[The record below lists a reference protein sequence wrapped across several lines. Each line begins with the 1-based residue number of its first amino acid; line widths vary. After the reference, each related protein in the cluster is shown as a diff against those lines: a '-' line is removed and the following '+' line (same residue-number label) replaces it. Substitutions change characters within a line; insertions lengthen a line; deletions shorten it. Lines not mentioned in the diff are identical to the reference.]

1 VQEGAIFESCPFA
14 IMTMDTTVRQKGK
27 TAPKPGRRSG
37 YVPKSEAEALVHA
50 SRILHATLRL
60 DELYALVPELIATL
74 TGAEGAVLLLHRPR
88 THHPI
93 IFKIWVRSQELPID
107 LPHRVGAEFIEW
119 LEVQGSEVEPFQT
132 PLTSVADVTDP
143 MLVAGSRIDRW
154 VALTHHSR
162 VLGAVGIVVSEA
174 YPGSKIDSL
183 MQPLVEQSAVA
194 LENALL
200 YRRAE
205 RQSLENQS
213 LLEAS
218 RAISSS
224 LDLDEV
230 LDAILD
236 ALNRVLPYEAGG
248 IFLVGPDTH
257 IERIID
263 RGYGAGS
270 RGLTEPSPLE
280 KKASRGLVGW
290 VAQNGKPLIVSD
302 VSKDDRYQ
310 QAREETRSE
319 MVVPIFAGQ
328 RLVGVFNIERDVANG
343 FFEADLDLVTAFAQH
358 AGMAIERARDH
369 AAVLEQRRIKGELE
383 VAQHIQQTFLPD
395 DNPRIPG
402 FDIAGLN
409 IPSAEVGGDYYDF
422 IEIIDGQV
430 GIAIAD
436 VAGKGVPAALIMAT
450 FRASL
455 LAEIRNN
462 YALRSIM
469 KKVNRLLCE
478 RNEKSRFVTAIYGV
492 LDVRNRI
499 FTFSNAGHNPGILRR
514 ADGSI
519 MMLKEGG
526 TALGLFEDSTFEERA
541 IGLLPGDLI
550 FLYTDGVTDVIGF
563 DEEMFEM
570 NRLTDVVNANY
581 GRSAED
587 VVAAVRDAVNA
598 YSDPEQ
604 PRDDIT
610 MLAVRIQ

>member
-1 VQEGAIFESCPFA
+1 
-14 IMTMDTTVRQKGK
+14 MDTTVRQKGK
-27 TAPKPGRRSG
+27 IAPKPGKRSG

-50 SRILHATLRL
+50 SRVLHATLRL
-60 DELYALVPELIATL
+60 DELYSLVPELIATL
-74 TGAEGAVLLLHRPR
+74 TGSEGAVLLLHRPR
-88 THHPI
+88 THHPV
-93 IFKIWVRSQELPID
+93 IFKLWLRSEDRTID
-107 LPHRVGAEFIEW
+107 LPREVGAQFIEW
-119 LEVQGSEVEPFQT
+119 LESRGSELDSFPTPLSSVSESIRSASGSEVR
-132 PLTSVADVTDP
+132 L
-143 MLVAGSRIDRW
+143 DRW
-154 VALTHHSR
+154 VALTHRAR
-162 VLGAVGIVVSEA
+162 VLGAVGVLVSEMN
-174 YPGSKIDSL
+174 PGAKIDAL
-183 MQPLVEQSAVA
+183 LQPLAEQSAVA

-230 LDAILD
+230 LDKILD
-236 ALNRVLPYEAGG
+236 ALNRVLPYDAGG
-248 IFLVGPDTH
+248 IFLVGVDGQ

-263 RGYGAGS
+263 RGYGS
-270 RGLTEPSPLE
+270 EIRELCEPSPLE
-280 KKASRGLVGW
+280 KKANRGLVGW
-290 VAQNGKPLIVSD
+290 VAQNGQPLIVRD
-302 VSKDDRYQ
+302 VTTDDRYQ

-319 MVVPIFAGQ
+319 MVVPISAGD
-328 RLVGVFNIERDVANG
+328 RLIGVFNIERDVTNG

-422 IEIIDGQV
+422 IDIIDGQI

-469 KKVNRLLCE
+469 QKVNRLLCE

-492 LDVRNRI
+492 LDVRNHI

-514 ADGSI
+514 ADSTI

-526 TALGLFEDSTFEERA
+526 TALGLFENSTFEERA

-550 FLYTDGVTDVIGF
+550 FLYTDGVTDVIGY
-563 DEEMFEM
+563 DDTMFEM
-570 NRLTDVVNANY
+570 NRLIDVVNAHA
-581 GRSAED
+581 GCSAED
-587 VVAAVRDAVNA
+587 VVAAVRDAVNT

-610 MLAVRIQ
+610 MLAVRIH

>member
-1 VQEGAIFESCPFA
+1 
-14 IMTMDTTVRQKGK
+14 MDTTVRQKGK
-27 TAPKPGRRSG
+27 TVPKPGRRLG
-37 YVPKSEAEALVHA
+37 FVPKSEAEALVHA

-60 DELYALVPELIATL
+60 DELYSLVPELIATL

-88 THHPI
+88 THHPV
-93 IFKIWVRSQELPID
+93 IFKLWMRSRETTVD
-107 LPHRVGAEFIEW
+107 LPHEVGAQFIEW
-119 LEVQGSEVEPFQT
+119 LELHGAEMEPFAT
-132 PLTSVADVTDP
+132 PLVSVSEA
-143 MLVAGSRIDRW
+143 VAGLIATDSRVDRW
-154 VALTHHSR
+154 VTLTHHSR
-162 VLGAVGIVVSEA
+162 VLGAVGIIVGDA
-174 YPGSKIDSL
+174 YPGPKIDAL
-183 MQPLVEQSAVA
+183 LQPLVEQSAVA

-230 LDAILD
+230 LYKILD
-236 ALNRVLPYEAGG
+236 ALNRVLPYDAGG
-248 IFLVGPDTH
+248 IFLVGSDGQV
-257 IERIID
+257 ERIAD
-263 RGYGAGS
+263 RGFGS
-270 RGLTEPSPLE
+270 EIRDVCGPSPLE
-280 KKASRGLVGW
+280 KKANRGLVGW
-290 VAQNGKPLIVSD
+290 VAQNGQPLIVRD
-302 VSKDDRYQ
+302 VTKDDRYQ
-310 QAREETRSE
+310 PAREQTQSE
-319 MVVPIFAGQ
+319 MVVPIFAGD
-328 RLVGVFNIERDVANG
+328 RLVGVFNIERDITNG

-369 AAVLEQRRIKGELE
+369 ATVLEQRRIKGELE

-422 IEIIDGQV
+422 INIIDGQI

-455 LAEIRNN
+455 IAEIRNN

-469 KKVNRLLCE
+469 QKVNRLLCE

-514 ADGSI
+514 ADGTV

-526 TALGLFEDSTFEERA
+526 TALGLFENSTFEERA

-563 DEEMFEM
+563 DGEMFEM
-570 NRLTDVVNANY
+570 TRLLDVVNANY
-581 GRSAED
+581 GRSAEEM
-587 VVAAVRDAVNA
+587 VAAVRDAVNS

>member
-1 VQEGAIFESCPFA
+1 
-14 IMTMDTTVRQKGK
+14 MDTTVRQKGK
-27 TAPKPGRRSG
+27 TSPGTNRRSG
-37 YVPKSEAEALVHA
+37 YIPKSEAEALVHA
-50 SRILHATLRL
+50 SRVLHATLRL
-60 DELYALVPELIATL
+60 GELYSLVPELIASL
-74 TGAEGAVLLLHRPR
+74 TGSEGAVLLLHRPR
-88 THHPI
+88 THHPV
-93 IFKIWVRSQELPID
+93 IFKVWLKNRDSVDD
-107 LPHRVGAEFIEW
+107 LPPDVGQQMIEL
-119 LEVQGSEVEPFQT
+119 LESNAPQGESFVT
-132 PLTSVADVTDP
+132 PLPSVTDAIRA
-143 MLVAGSRIDRW
+143 MTGDRTRLERW
-154 VALTHHSR
+154 VSLTYHSR
-162 VLGAVGIVVSEA
+162 VLGAVGILVSDEN
-174 YPGSKIDSL
+174 PGSKIDAL
-183 MQPLVEQSAVA
+183 MQPLAEQSAVA

-218 RAISSS
+218 RVIASS
-224 LDLDEV
+224 LELDEV
-230 LDAILD
+230 LETILD

-248 IFLVGPDTH
+248 IFLAGSDGQ
-257 IERIID
+257 IERIVD
-263 RGYGAGS
+263 RGYGPEI
-270 RGLTEPSPLE
+270 RELCDVSPLE
-280 KKASRGLVGW
+280 IKANRGLVGW
-290 VAQNGKPLIVSD
+290 VAHNGQPLIVND
-302 VSKDDRYQ
+302 VTADNRYQ
-310 QAREETRSE
+310 RAREETRSE
-319 MVVPIFAGQ
+319 MVVPIFAGE
-328 RLVGVFNIERDVANG
+328 RLVGVFNIERDVPNG
-343 FFEADLDLVTAFAQH
+343 FFEADLDLVTVFAQH
-358 AGMAIERARDH
+358 AGMGVERARDH

-383 VAQHIQQTFLPD
+383 VAKHIQQTFLPD

-402 FDIAGLN
+402 FGIAGLN

-469 KKVNRLLCE
+469 QKVNRLLCE

-519 MMLKEGG
+519 VMLKEGG

-550 FLYTDGVTDVIGF
+550 FLYTDGVTDAIGL
-563 DEEMFEM
+563 DGEMFEM
-570 NRLTDVVNANY
+570 ERLINLVDAKAD
-581 GRSAED
+581 RSAEEI
-587 VVAAVRDAVNA
+587 VSAVRDELNS
-598 YSDPEQ
+598 YSDPDQ

-610 MLAVRIQ
+610 MLAIRIQ